1 MTLRDTGGGFA
12 YAGDACEFDGSRHA
26 NIGRT
31 RDNNADHTVDPSADG
46 PVALPHPTP
55 TKSTLIQEEDMASRI
70 VNSASHARRALRQ
83 WPLVA
88 AAAASLV
95 LTSLSSLSYADT
107 PASPVGMWQTIDDHT
122 GQPKALVQIS
132 QDADGT
138 LSGKIVKGLAS
149 NDQPDRRCEK
159 CSDYRKDQL
168 MLGMTIIN
176 GMKQDGD
183 KYDGGQILDPENGSL
198 YKCTMHTEDGGQ
210 KLVVRGYIGISL
222 IGRSQTW
229 NRQP

>member
-1 MTLRDTGGGFA
+1 MVFRTD
-12 YAGDACEFDGSRHA
+12 DAAS
-26 NIGRT
+26 RT
-31 RDNNADHTVDPSADG
+31 RRPLRHLPIVIATAAG
-46 PVALPHPTP
+46 LALAALTP
-55 TKSTLIQEEDMASRI
+55 LA
-70 VNSASHARRALRQ
+70 
-83 WPLVA
+83 
-88 AAAASLV
+88 
-95 LTSLSSLSYADT
+95 YADT
-107 PASPVGMWQTIDDHT
+107 AASPVGIWQTIDDHT

-138 LSGKIVKGLAS
+138 LSGKVIKGLGP
-149 NDQPDRRCEK
+149 NDQPDRRCDK
-159 CSDYRKDQL
+159 CTDYRKDQL

-176 GMKQDGD
+176 GMKPDGD

>member
-1 MTLRDTGGGFA
+1 MT
-12 YAGDACEFDGSRHA
+12 
-26 NIGRT
+26 
-31 RDNNADHTVDPSADG
+31 
-46 PVALPHPTP
+46 
-55 TKSTLIQEEDMASRI
+55 SRI
-70 VNSASHARRALRQ
+70 VISTSRARRALRQ
-83 WPLVA
+83 LPLVVA
-88 AAAASLV
+88 AVAGFA
-95 LTSLSSLSYADT
+95 LTSVSYADM
-107 PASPVGMWQTIDDHT
+107 PSSPVGVWQTIDDHT

-138 LSGKIVKGLAS
+138 LSGKIIKGLAG

-159 CSDYRKDQL
+159 CTDYRKDQL

-198 YKCTMHTEDGGQ
+198 YKCTMHTEEGGQ

>member
-1 MTLRDTGGGFA
+1 VTLRDTGGGFA

-31 RDNNADHTVDPSADG
+31 HDNNADHTVDPSADG
-46 PVALPHPTP
+46 PVARPSDTDS
-55 TKSTLIQEEDMASRI
+55 STLIQEEDMASRI
-70 VNSASHARRALRQ
+70 VNSASRARRALRQ

-95 LTSLSSLSYADT
+95 LTSVSFADM

-176 GMKQDGD
+176 GMKPDGD